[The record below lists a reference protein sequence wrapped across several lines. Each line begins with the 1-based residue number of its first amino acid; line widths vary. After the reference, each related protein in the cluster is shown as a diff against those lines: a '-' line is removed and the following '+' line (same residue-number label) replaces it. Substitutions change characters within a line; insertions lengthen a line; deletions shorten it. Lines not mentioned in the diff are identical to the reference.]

1 MSANTSLLRQ
11 IPKIDDILRQPL
23 LEEAAQHCSYNLLL
37 ESARETLDSLRH
49 RILEG
54 ETPSLAP
61 ADICQDVLS
70 LAEEKNT
77 MSLRPVINGTGIILH
92 TNLGRARLSD
102 RAVEAIQSIA
112 QDYNTLE
119 YNLKKGSRGSRYD
132 HIEALIAKITGAEDA
147 IAVNNNAAAV
157 LLLLTALTAGGEVVV
172 SRGELV
178 EIGGSFRVPEIM
190 SACGATLREVGTTN
204 KTRAADYAAAI
215 GEHTRALMK
224 VHTSNYRIVG
234 FTESAS
240 REELA
245 ALAHSRG
252 LPFFEDLGSGS
263 LFDLEAF
270 GIHGEPTLQGSVRAG
285 ADAVTCSG
293 DKLLGGPQAGILVG
307 KKSCLDVLKRHPLL
321 RALRVDKMTLAALE
335 ATLRAYADGS
345 AVSTLPTLAMLAA
358 SPEELRAQAR
368 TLCEKLTERGIS
380 AEVLAEED
388 AVGGGSVPAQTLPGF
403 AAAVTPRHCRVDELA
418 ERLRQRETPV
428 AARIAHE
435 RLLLC
440 LRTLRPEEYDELVRA
455 VAESDR

>member
-1 MSANTSLLRQ
+1 M
-11 IPKIDDILRQPL
+11 
-23 LEEAAQHCSYNLLL
+23 
-37 ESARETLDSLRH
+37 ES
-49 RILEG
+49 G
-54 ETPSLAP
+54 
-61 ADICQDVLS
+61 
-70 LAEEKNT
+70 
-77 MSLRPVINGTGIILH
+77 G
-92 TNLGRARLSD
+92 
-102 RAVEAIQSIA
+102 
-112 QDYNTLE
+112 
-119 YNLKKGSRGSRYD
+119 RGSRNA
-132 HIEALIAKITGAEDA
+132 HVEELLCRLTGAESA
-147 IAVNNNAAAV
+147 LVVNNNAAAV

-380 AEVLAEED
+380 AEVLAEGD

-403 AAAVTPRHCRVDELA
+403 AAAVTPRHCRMDELA

-428 AARIAHE
+428 VARIAHE